1 MTLRVV
7 FLISG
12 GREAYTTKQVLQ
24 LLWQYGERP
33 DIEAVVV
40 TEESVVV
47 MVVSVPWVDGTTGC
61 CGISGFVDEAGDGES
76 VDSKASSTNIPSH
89 GLRIDERSP

>member
-1 MTLRVV
+1 MEKHLVEQGAGSRGYVCEQT
-7 FLISG
+7 
-12 GREAYTTKQVLQ
+12 A
-24 LLWQYGERP
+24 
-33 DIEAVVV
+33 IEAVVV

-76 VDSKASSTNIPSH
+76 MDSKATASNMPSH